1 MLLRKD
7 AQQVAPPQ
15 GNAKKYLSLGLA
27 VLTCPCHAP
36 ILVAV
41 LAGTALGGW
50 TSAHLSVVIP
60 AMAGIFIL
68 SLLYGL
74 RANERPTAVLQTEA
88 PRELEHETEEAWRG
102 SQV

>member
-1 MLLRKD
+1 MSTREEVP
-7 AQQVAPPQ
+7 QIAPPR
-15 GNAKKYLSLGLA
+15 GNTKKYLSLSLA
-27 VLTCPCHAP
+27 ALTCPCHAP

-50 TSAHLSVVIP
+50 VSQHLGVVIL

-74 RANERPTAVLQTEA
+74 RAGRSQTVVSQTVA
-88 PRELEHETEEAWRG
+88 PGEPETDTEGAWRG

>member
-1 MLLRKD
+1 MSARKN
-7 AQQVAPPQ
+7 APPR
-15 GNAKKYLSLGLA
+15 GNTKKYLSLGLA
-27 VLTCPCHAP
+27 ALTCPCHAP

-50 TSAHLSVVIP
+50 VSQHLGVVIL

-74 RANERPTAVLQTEA
+74 RASRSQSVA
-88 PRELEHETEEAWRG
+88 PSEPETETEGAWRG